1 MAKKPTVIVP
11 KLVEKSLV
19 NDKFSALKE
28 MFPEVMTEVKDD
40 DGKIVYGIDVEKL
53 AEVVSGKAVEKFE
66 TYGLNWIGK
75 SQCIALSKEAPA
87 GALRP
92 CVEDSIN
99 FNETEN
105 VYIEGDNLE
114 VLKLLRSTYKGK
126 IKMIYIDPPYNT
138 GNDFIYKDNF
148 KMPIE
153 QYKLITGQK
162 DKDGNQ
168 LTTEKET
175 AGYRHSDWLNMMYPR
190 LKIARE
196 LLADDGAIFISI
208 DDNEIA
214 NLKKICDEIFG
225 ESNFIDIF
233 NWVKTETPE
242 NMSKKSRQ
250 KIEYIL
256 IYQKKKN
263 SDRFIGIR
271 KDSASSNG
279 LLNQSNKVSQLIFPA
294 NVVQTK
300 IKDGII
306 KKGIYGTDVYVVEL
320 LEDTEVKNGIFVKKI
335 CLKAKFKW
343 TQSKLEQE
351 IMSGTRILIPT
362 IKLSPA
368 YEKKEYLPEVPTN
381 LIDSSVNVAT
391 NENASNDLRKMFDID
406 VFNYPKPYNL
416 ISYLLK
422 FLDVENEKCIVLD
435 FFAGSS
441 TTAEAIFDLNQEINS
456 NKYQF
461 ILIQLDE
468 QLEVIKKSMKEEK
481 TKKIIQNA
489 IDFLSKRDL
498 PLKLTEI
505 GKERIRRA
513 GKRIKEEYP
522 DKNIDTGFRV
532 YKLDSSNINEEIF
545 KKPHEISVDKLIAD
559 KIKADRTDLD
569 LLTQVMLENSIELSM
584 PIKEE
589 KIDGHK
595 VYSVDNDYLI
605 ACFDTDIKEETFKK
619 LLKKENMALIALKE
633 PINDSFLTN
642 VNVLKMQYNPD
653 VEVRVLEYGI

>member
-1 MAKKPTVIVP
+1 
-11 KLVEKSLV
+11 
-19 NDKFSALKE
+19 
-28 MFPEVMTEVKDD
+28 MTEVKDD

-53 AEVVSGKAVEKFE
+53 AEAVSGKPIEKFE

-92 CVEDSIN
+92 CVKDSVN

-162 DKDGNQ
+162 DDDGNK

-196 LLADDGAIFISI
+196 LLTDDGAIFISI

-225 ESNFIDIF
+225 ESNFVGTITWLKKRKGSFLSKKIISVTEYIVVYAKNNQYLNGLYGGAPDEAESQPLIKRTNALSILEIPKNTISTRLEDGIYKAGLYGENTNPVELLNDMIVKNNMISNTISIRAPFVWSQQKLDEQIKKGAKLIINTMNMQLRVYRVYEEHEHKGLSSVIDGIKIQGTNEDAYEELQEIF
-233 NWVKTETPE
+233 KKIKVFDYSKPSNFLATLLMSATYFDKDSIILDFFSGSATTAQAVMQLNAEDDGNRKFIMVQLPEETPE
-242 NMSKKSRQ
+242 SSEAYKAG
-250 KIEYIL
+250 Y
-256 IYQKKKN
+256 KN
-263 SDRFIGIR
+263 
-271 KDSASSNG
+271 
-279 LLNQSNKVSQLIFPA
+279 
-294 NVVQTK
+294 
-300 IKDGII
+300 
-306 KKGIYGTDVYVVEL
+306 
-320 LEDTEVKNGIFVKKI
+320 I
-335 CLKAKFKW
+335 C
-343 TQSKLEQE
+343 
-351 IMSGTRILIPT
+351 
-362 IKLSPA
+362 
-368 YEKKEYLPEVPTN
+368 
-381 LIDSSVNVAT
+381 
-391 NENASNDLRKMFDID
+391 
-406 VFNYPKPYNL
+406 
-416 ISYLLK
+416 
-422 FLDVENEKCIVLD
+422 
-435 FFAGSS
+435 
-441 TTAEAIFDLNQEINS
+441 
-456 NKYQF
+456 
-461 ILIQLDE
+461 
-468 QLEVIKKSMKEEK
+468 
-481 TKKIIQNA
+481 
-489 IDFLSKRDL
+489 
-498 PLKLTEI
+498 EI

-522 DKNIDTGFRV
+522 DKKIDTGFRV

-545 KKPHEISVDKLIAD
+545 KKPHETSVYKLIAD
-559 KIKADRTDLD
+559 KIKEDRTDLD
-569 LLTQVMLENSIELSM
+569 LLTQIMLENSIELSM

-619 LLKKENMALIALKE
+619 LLQKENVALIALKE

>member
-11 KLVEKSLV
+11 KLVDESLA
-19 NDKFSALKE
+19 NDKLTALKNL
-28 MFPEVMTEVKDD
+28 FPEVMTEVKDD

-53 AEVVSGKAVEKFE
+53 AEAVSGKAVEKFE

-92 CVEDSIN
+92 CVEDSVN

-162 DKDGNQ
+162 DEDGNK

-196 LLADDGAIFISI
+196 LLTDDGVIFISI

-225 ESNFIDIF
+225 GGNFVAQFIWRGGRRNAAKF
-233 NWVKTETPE
+233 VST
-242 NMSKKSRQ
+242 SH
-250 KIEYIL
+250 EYMLCYAKNLSYCNVHNISWRE
-256 IYQKKKN
+256 KKKGLAEIYKQADDFCKRTN
-263 SDRFIGIR
+263 NNYNEASQLLRNWYRNLSDDNDSKVHSHYSMIDQYGVYFPSDISRGGGGGPKWNDIKNPETGNFVAVPARGWAYSN
-271 KDSASSNG
+271 KDDLINDIQNG
-279 LLNQSNKVSQLIFPA
+279 LIHFNG
-294 NVVQTK
+294 
-300 IKDGII
+300 DG
-306 KKGIYGTDVYVVEL
+306 VPC
-320 LEDTEVKNGIFVKKI
+320 KKI
-335 CLKAKFKW
+335 YLRDNETQLKETVFYKDRRGSSQRLRLLFGENIFAFPKD
-343 TQSKLEQE
+343 EN
-351 IMSGTRILIPT
+351 ILHDFIASFT
-362 IKLSPA
+362 
-368 YEKKEYLPEVPTN
+368 
-381 LIDSSVNVAT
+381 T
-391 NENASNDLRKMFDID
+391 NED
-406 VFNYPKPYNL
+406 
-416 ISYLLK
+416 
-422 FLDVENEKCIVLD
+422 IVLD
-435 FFAGSS
+435 FFSGSA
-441 TTAEAIFDLNQEINS
+441 TTAHAVMQLNAEDGGNRKYIMVQLPAETPEKSEARKAGYNTIC
-456 NKYQF
+456 
-461 ILIQLDE
+461 
-468 QLEVIKKSMKEEK
+468 
-481 TKKIIQNA
+481 
-489 IDFLSKRDL
+489 
-498 PLKLTEI
+498 EI

-545 KKPHEISVDKLIAD
+545 KKPHETSVYKLIAD
-559 KIKADRTDLD
+559 KIKEDRTDLD
-569 LLTQVMLENSIELSM
+569 LLTQVMLENSIELSVS
-584 PIKEE
+584 IKVEQ
-589 KIDGHK
+589 IDGHK

-619 LLKKENMALIALKE
+619 LLQKENVALIALKE

-653 VEVRVLEYGI
+653 MEVRVLEYGI

>member
-1 MAKKPTVIVP
+1 MAKKPTVIVS
-11 KLVEKSLV
+11 KLVDESLA
-19 NDKFSALKE
+19 NDKLTALKNL
-28 MFPEVMTEVKDD
+28 FPEVMTEVKDD

-53 AEVVSGKAVEKFE
+53 AEAVSGKAVEKFE

-92 CVEDSIN
+92 CVEDSVN

-162 DKDGNQ
+162 DEDGNK

-190 LKIARE
+190 LKIAKE
-196 LLADDGAIFISI
+196 LLTDDGVIFISI

-214 NLKKICDEIFG
+214 NLKKICDDIFL
-225 ESNFIDIF
+225 ESNFVGTITWLKKRKGSFLSKKIISVTEYIVVYAKNNQYLNGLYGGIPDEAESQPLIKRTNALSILEIPKNTISTRLDDGVYKAGMYGENTNPVELLNDMIVKNNMISNTISIRAPFVWSQQKLDEQIKKGARLVINTMNMQLRVYRVYEEHEHKGLSSVLDGIKIQGTNEDAYEELQEIF
-233 NWVKTETPE
+233 QKIKVFDYSKPSNFLVTLLMSATYFDKDSIILDFFSGSATTAHAVMQLNAEDDGNRKFIMVQLPEETPE
-242 NMSKKSRQ
+242 SSEAYKAG
-250 KIEYIL
+250 Y
-256 IYQKKKN
+256 KN
-263 SDRFIGIR
+263 
-271 KDSASSNG
+271 
-279 LLNQSNKVSQLIFPA
+279 
-294 NVVQTK
+294 
-300 IKDGII
+300 
-306 KKGIYGTDVYVVEL
+306 
-320 LEDTEVKNGIFVKKI
+320 I
-335 CLKAKFKW
+335 C
-343 TQSKLEQE
+343 
-351 IMSGTRILIPT
+351 
-362 IKLSPA
+362 
-368 YEKKEYLPEVPTN
+368 
-381 LIDSSVNVAT
+381 
-391 NENASNDLRKMFDID
+391 
-406 VFNYPKPYNL
+406 
-416 ISYLLK
+416 
-422 FLDVENEKCIVLD
+422 
-435 FFAGSS
+435 
-441 TTAEAIFDLNQEINS
+441 
-456 NKYQF
+456 
-461 ILIQLDE
+461 
-468 QLEVIKKSMKEEK
+468 
-481 TKKIIQNA
+481 
-489 IDFLSKRDL
+489 
-498 PLKLTEI
+498 EI

-545 KKPHEISVDKLIAD
+545 KKPHEISLETLTAGI
-559 KIKADRTDLD
+559 IKEDRTDLD
-569 LLTQVMLENSIELSM
+569 LLTQVMLENSIELSAS
-584 PIKEE
+584 IKVEQ
-589 KIDGHK
+589 IDGHK

-619 LLKKENMALIALKE
+619 LLQKENVALIALKE

-653 VEVRVLEYGI
+653 VEVRVFEYGI